1 MSAFAG
7 AWWLGSV
14 QDRVGGQA
22 GGEGNP
28 SGQAT
33 PGRPPVQGVAHYV
46 DDAVGQGLG
55 EEVDHGS
62 GLLGLGDAGLGYVQA
77 KQDGQAD
84 LTGQERHGHHD
95 PDDHEAVA
103 APDAV
108 ASFGRAVV
116 LVLRAV
122 DLLSIA
128 VEQGVVH
135 REVTAAPRGT
145 KRATTARARASPT
158 WSRFQT
164 AREKNRCAR
173 DQVFFCHPDP
183 FRLCGRSTRG
193 AVYSLRSSK
202 PPSLPYCQ
210 TAPRST
216 RLTRLLCRGCGRAA

>member
-1 MSAFAG
+1 M
-7 AWWLGSV
+7 
-14 QDRVGGQA
+14 
-22 GGEGNP
+22 
-28 SGQAT
+28 
-33 PGRPPVQGVAHYV
+33 
-46 DDAVGQGLG
+46 G

-128 VEQGVVH
+128 VEQGVAH
-135 REVTAAPRGT
+135 REGHRRAPGHE
-145 KRATTARARASPT
+145 ASHDRTGQGESDLVQVP
-158 WSRFQT
+158 
-164 AREKNRCAR
+164 NR
-173 DQVFFCHPDP
+173 P
-183 FRLCGRSTRG
+183 
-193 AVYSLRSSK
+193 
-202 PPSLPYCQ
+202 
-210 TAPRST
+210 
-216 RLTRLLCRGCGRAA
+216 